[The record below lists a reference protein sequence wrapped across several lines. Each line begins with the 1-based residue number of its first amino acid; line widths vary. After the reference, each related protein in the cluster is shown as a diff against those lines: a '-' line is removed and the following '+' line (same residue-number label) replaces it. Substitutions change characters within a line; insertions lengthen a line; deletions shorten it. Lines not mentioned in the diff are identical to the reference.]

1 MFVCVYCLRELRQ
14 CLVIKGL
21 INMFVSFPEQ
31 LVPQALAVAMEED
44 VDMRRGLPTDYLQY
58 MGVANS
64 DSDNPQRKS
73 FLRHIEQLMTKLLAY
88 APVDAAADQMGKKF
102 IYDTLPPVLTRGKIT
117 SRSFSLKSL
126 LKKVRF
132 N

>member
-1 MFVCVYCLRELRQ
+1 MQ

-21 INMFVSFPEQ
+21 IDMFVSFPQ

-102 IYDTLPPVLTRGKIT
+102 IYDTLPPVLTRGKTI
-117 SRSFSLKSL
+117 SRFLYLKSP

-132 N
+132 IKMRTCDKTHKN